1 MLVLCM
7 VLSLLPNSAFADEG
21 VLTPNQDLLEAM
33 LSGERQWVIE
43 TLVNDKRANNPMAI
57 ARHAETEPSM
67 AWDALNHYRGGSSAE
82 WSAYKTMID
91 AMYFAYNTDEY
102 TKGFFDELGEIASWA
117 VGLFTG
123 DEIRS
128 TAETL
133 NRSRKEIHYD
143 NLLQDIFT
151 ANYTASDGTTLLDIE
166 SSDVLIKQ
174 LQGAITYCSAL
185 SNYINRYISTVTDK
199 EDYAA
204 ITSEYVNQYAL
215 PYGDAAEK
223 ALNALGELSNG
234 GMSHN
239 DKLAAQAAGN
249 LAVFARLA
257 TISPKPSYEGFS
269 YLDYLGEYFTDTGI
283 ADLVKATGKPFEAA
297 NTAFENYIF
306 LESIRAQR
314 DTIAAPLA
322 RLSAHATNDDMRQ
335 SINNFERIIS
345 EQYNQNFSKWDQIQT
360 YLRNNQVVSNGLS
373 KVLEG
378 SLKKSLHLTEDYMLG
393 QAVAEL
399 TNIVGIV
406 AWISDQVIG
415 LKTICAKTFELLYWE
430 DIMKAGVE
438 TYYADL
444 AVYQNDPTE
453 KTARNV
459 LDDLL
464 MLQRLRLYGEKTA
477 YQLASAPN
485 NSWLGWV
492 LDGEETLDNLYQ
504 RSVDIL
510 MSASPVPV
518 LTGFTVG
525 QGQTMRIAYD
535 DKAGFI
541 GNCSGRFYVDLP
553 LRLTGGAAINGTLI
567 INAGGRCFGAGYF
580 DLGSTGTLLLND
592 CNLSAG
598 EYVQRGGT
606 LSLNHSSQLTCTER
620 LHLGSPSIQSDAG
633 PVTLTTRDLEL
644 SGTADCIVEASG
656 DISGSGS
663 ITALTMNSSGQTVNG
678 TISTK
683 ILRFSGAS
691 TSVDGN
697 ITVTDTLYGPT
708 VKLTGGKNI
717 LLSGGTVEG
726 ALWNGSLSV
735 QNAALSAVRIN
746 GALYDKGGT
755 AYTGNVTVCDALNCT
770 GTSHIGDS
778 STLSVY
784 GSAYLAKA
792 LDGSGQIKFFGDLDA
807 ADDITFTPEL
817 NFSGSVPQ
825 DVSGN
830 FTAGTVRF
838 SNTGPGVKVWDTIT
852 VSELLDNPAGRIE
865 AVKPVKL
872 ADGARLS
879 GNFNGSISMLN
890 GTLPDGAV
898 IGGNLTLRD
907 GGTISGTSAAV
918 SGKLLLEETGTVDGC
933 TMTVGGLTSSKSLTL
948 QNNAQV
954 TVRGSATLGGKLENP
969 TELAVYDDLT
979 MNGLTASGT
988 LRARGDVLVSGTT
1001 TLGGLTLDG
1010 FFLQEVGGSSFTVGD
1025 LNVHNTSG
1033 RPLKLGQTIT
1043 VTGRYD
1049 NPNTEIK
1056 GGLIQGG
1063 TGVSQEI
1070 NTDRVLRGGLT
1081 QNVPLVLNNCTLTV
1095 EGPVSVPGVT
1105 LTSAHLIV
1113 KGKLTLTGSASS
1125 IDSGSTLTVR
1135 GEMRSASG
1143 EIILGGTL
1151 DVRDDLTLEK
1161 TKVTGGNLALG
1172 GDLYGS
1178 AAVQTESLILNGLI
1192 RQRIEADNLHTGDVL
1207 FANTSKGGVLLEKKL
1222 YYSGAFTPGA
1232 TPLFNENNLV
1242 REAS

>member
-1 MLVLCM
+1 M
-7 VLSLLPNSAFADEG
+7 VLSLLPNSAFAVEG
-21 VLTPNQDLLEAM
+21 TLTPNQNLLEAM

-43 TLVNDKRANNPMAI
+43 TLVNDKRSNNPMAI

-67 AWDALNHYRGGSSAE
+67 AWEALDHYRSGSSAE
-82 WSAYKTMID
+82 WVAYKTMID

-102 TKGFFDELGEIASWA
+102 TKGFFDDLGELASWA

-128 TAETL
+128 AAETL
-133 NRSRKEIHYD
+133 NRSRGEIHYD

-174 LQGAITYCSAL
+174 LQGAAAYCSTL
-185 SNYINRYISTVTDK
+185 FNYINRYIGTVTEK
-199 EDYAA
+199 ENYAA
-204 ITSEYVNQYAL
+204 ITSEYVDEYVL
-215 PYGDAAEK
+215 PYSDAAEK
-223 ALNALGELSNG
+223 SLKALGELSNG
-234 GMSHN
+234 SMSHN
-239 DKLAAQAAGN
+239 DKLIAQLAGN
-249 LAVFARLA
+249 LTAVARL
-257 TISPKPSYEGFS
+257 TTVSPKPSYAGFS

-283 ADLVKATGKPFEAA
+283 ADLAAAAGKPFQAA
-297 NTAFENYIF
+297 DTALENYLF

-314 DTIAAPLA
+314 DTIAAPLE
-322 RLSAHATNDDMRQ
+322 RLSAHAVNDDMRQ
-335 SINNFERIIS
+335 SVNNFERILS
-345 EQYNQNFSKWDQIQT
+345 AEYDKKFLKWDQIQT
-360 YLRNNQVVSNGLS
+360 YLRNNQVVGQGLS

-378 SLKKSLHLTEDYMLG
+378 SLKKRLHLTEDYMLG
-393 QAVAEL
+393 QAIAKL

-406 AWISDQVIG
+406 SWISDQAIG
-415 LKTICAKTFELLYWE
+415 LKTICAKTFELVYWE
-430 DIMKAGVE
+430 DIMRAGVE
-438 TYYADL
+438 TYRADL
-444 AVYQNDPTE
+444 AVYRNSPTE
-453 KTARNV
+453 DTARDV

-464 MLQRLRLYGEKTA
+464 MLQRLRLYGEKIA
-477 YQLASAPN
+477 CQLGSAPN

-492 LDGEETLDNLYQ
+492 LNGEAAWEDLYQ

-518 LTGFTVG
+518 LTGLTVG

-535 DKAGFI
+535 DRAGFV
-541 GNCSGRFYVDLP
+541 GNCGGRFYVDLP

-580 DLGSTGTLLLND
+580 DLGSTGSLLLD
-592 CNLSAG
+592 GCSFSAG
-598 EYVQRGGT
+598 EYIQRGGT
-606 LSLNHSSQLTCTER
+606 LSLNNSSQLTCTEQ
-620 LHLGSPSIQSDAG
+620 LHLGSPAIQSDAG
-633 PVTLTTRDLEL
+633 PVTLTTRGLEL
-644 SGTADCIVEASG
+644 SGTADCTVEAGGNVSG
-656 DISGSGS
+656 NGS
-663 ITALTMNSSGQTVNG
+663 ITALTLNSGGQTVSG
-678 TISTK
+678 TISTEA
-683 ILRFSGAS
+683 LRFIGTSA
-691 TSVDGN
+691 SVDGKV
-697 ITVTDTLYGPT
+697 TVTDTLYGPS
-708 VKLTGGKNI
+708 VELTGGKNI
-717 LLSGGTVEG
+717 LLSGGTIEG
-726 ALWNGSLSV
+726 SSWNSDLTV
-735 QNAALSAVRIN
+735 QNASLPTVRIN
-746 GALYDKGGT
+746 GHLYDKGGST
-755 AYTGNVTVCDALNCT
+755 YTGNVAVKGPFDLLA
-770 GTSHIGDS
+770 SSRIGGGS
-778 STLSVY
+778 VLSIY
-784 GSAYLAKA
+784 GSAHFAQPPSGNGC
-792 LDGSGQIKFFGDLDA
+792 LDLFGDLDVLDNA
-807 ADDITFTPEL
+807 IITPKL
-817 NFSGSVPQ
+817 NFTGSVPQ
-825 DVSGN
+825 DVSGE
-830 FTAGTVRF
+830 FTAGTVQF
-838 SNTGPGVKVWDTIT
+838 ANTGPGVKVWDRITI
-852 VSELLDNPAGRIE
+852 SELLENPAGRIE
-865 AVKPVKL
+865 EVRPVKL

-898 IGGNLTLRD
+898 ISGNLTLRD

-918 SGKLLLEETGTVDGC
+918 SGKLLLEGAGTVDGC
-933 TMTVGGLTSSKSLTL
+933 AMTVGGLTSSKSLTL

-954 TVRGSATLGGKLENP
+954 TVRDSATLGGKLENP

-1010 FFLQEVGGSSFTVGD
+1010 FFLQEVSGSSFTVGD
-1025 LNVHNTSG
+1025 LNIHNTSG

-1049 NPNTEIK
+1049 NPNTEVK

-1063 TGVSQEI
+1063 AGVSQEI

-1081 QNVPLVLNNCTLTV
+1081 QNVPLTLNNCTLTV

-1105 LTSAHLIV
+1105 LTNARLIV
-1113 KGKLTLTGSASS
+1113 KGKLTLTGNASS